1 MNIPRTSALLL
12 SLLLPALAAVPA
24 RGDSSIT
31 FTPGT
36 DFWVDT
42 ARPGTQVVGN
52 PLATKAPG
60 ISQLLVTWVRGGPD
74 GVGHV
79 IWARQLDTPGLT
91 KNPERVLAR
100 VPDKKIDDVSLSA
113 GWYNYAL
120 GWRTS
125 DPVTRRQTIFARVF
139 DLHLNPAGPLIRI
152 EIPPSND
159 DYNLIYADDGPE
171 VGVDDSGNLVVAWI
185 ELLDMTGLGRF
196 DFAALHIRRFALD
209 GAPGA
214 SMDLPAEED
223 SNHLALAVA
232 PGGSFMAAWDQPTN
246 RPAVRALL
254 FGADNVSRRLF
265 TAPGE
270 DTARCLRTTQS
281 PALAAGYQGFF
292 VAFADPVGQAA
303 YGNFGLDPGCLGIF
317 GQLYDPSGQ
326 ILRED
331 FRIKRDSWSPIVRN
345 NRDEFLVVWEGNP
358 PAPGSTRQQ
367 GVYLHPY
374 FGNGQSAGPDL
385 FVQKKP
391 VTGVAFEGGGA
402 LLVWPDKGRVRAR
415 YLTEKRPTP

>member
-1 MNIPRTSALLL
+1 MSIPRTSALLL
-12 SLLLPALAAVPA
+12 SLLLPALAAAPA
-24 RGDSSIT
+24 RGGSIT
-31 FTPGT
+31 FTPGA
-36 DFWVDT
+36 DFWVE
-42 ARPGTQVVGN
+42 APKSGIQVVGK

-113 GWYNYAL
+113 GWYHYAL

-125 DPVTRRQTIFARVF
+125 DPVTRRQAIFARVL

-152 EIPPSND
+152 DVPVPKKGLS
-159 DYNLIYADDGPE
+159 YVDDGPE

-185 ELLDMTGLGRF
+185 ELIDLTGLGRF
-196 DFAALHIRRFALD
+196 ELAAVHVRRFALD
-209 GAPGA
+209 GTPGP
-214 SMDLPAEED
+214 SMDIPAEED

-232 PGGSFMAAWDQPTN
+232 PGGSFMIAWDKPNQ
-246 RPAVRALL
+246 PAVHAELY
-254 FGADNVSRRLF
+254 GPDSVNRRLF
-265 TAPGE
+265 IQPGE

-317 GQLYDPSGQ
+317 GQVYDPSGQ

-331 FRIKRDSWSPIVRN
+331 FRVKRDSWSPIVRN

-358 PAPGSTRQQ
+358 PNPGGPRQQ

-391 VTGVAFEGGGA
+391 VTGVAFEAGGA
-402 LLVWPDKGRVRAR
+402 LLVWPDKGGVRAR
-415 YLTEKRPTP
+415 YLTEKRSTP